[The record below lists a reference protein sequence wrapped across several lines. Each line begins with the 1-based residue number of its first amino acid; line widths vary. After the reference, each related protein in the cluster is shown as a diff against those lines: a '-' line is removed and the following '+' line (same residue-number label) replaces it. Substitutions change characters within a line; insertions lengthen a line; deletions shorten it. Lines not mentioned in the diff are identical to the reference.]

1 MIAYKKSS
9 MFCCLGM
16 GRTCVYVHHVD
27 KDAFLKGNIDPD
39 PDELDMVFDL
49 CPSYGELLE
58 QVRKDLNWMDPSDV
72 VEFDGRHNVGFGMH
86 IRWKTMRVNSEQ
98 RWLAYKDTVA
108 ESLDK
113 ALELFAIKTNVPNLL
128 DLNRVASSI
137 VEAIPAPINEEAN
150 IEPLSCVD
158 EANEEV
164 NIEHEPLVEA
174 NDEHDDDENDG
185 NVLHDNNL
193 GDLDKYNLQE
203 TMDHSIP
210 YSRGYASESDD
221 EGPDE
226 GFTAKEAEAFTKVL
240 KRDHRTPLFE
250 DLSLAD
256 EAVVDGGEG
265 ILFGVRPPSH
275 RDTHGKN
282 IILPGSKFET
292 FFELKMWLDEY
303 SVTHYRPHKVV
314 HSNMKLRYTVACEDR
329 GCPWI
334 VRARPW
340 KGGPGWNIV
349 SCMPHMCQGKR
360 VDGAL
365 SSQSH
370 RQLTSEFIAYR
381 LSNSISSL
389 PTMSIKSVQDL
400 VKALFHYEVKYGKA
414 WKAKQA
420 AFKMLYGDWEEAYN
434 RIPRLLGAIAHTNP
448 GMVHV
453 VEPYG
458 EKTRIKNGNRVR
470 VFGRAFWA
478 FEQCVRAFQHCRP
491 VISIDGTFLTGQF
504 KGTLLVAIAS
514 DANNR
519 LMPLAFALVEAEN
532 NVNWE
537 WFLHI
542 LRTKVLPFE
551 REICVISD
559 RHQGILNAVDIV
571 IPGHAPL
578 HHRWC
583 MRHFCANFYRA
594 CGSKELA
601 DDLQDCCQAFS
612 DKRFARLYNALLVN
626 KKLDAGGLEFL
637 NRHIELRAKWARA
650 YDEDGRRYGQMTSNM
665 AECFNRVLKGVRALP
680 VTAIV
685 QYTFDKLRAYFLKYS
700 QETDDQIAGENKKKY
715 KYQFPP
721 KVDKWMVFQSRKADS
736 QTATLYNNED
746 WTYEVNEPGGTTN
759 DGQQHGNRA
768 FKVSLSLCDCSCGR
782 PRLLHLACS
791 HLYTAARSRNVDVN
805 HPLTVRESEFSI
817 MTMKHTWAPRFEPY
831 FDQSQ
836 WPEYHGVQLWPDP
849 EWKVVKLGR
858 RKTKR
863 FRGDMDGWGHGGGR
877 EMGNNQFQE
886 PTERS
891 QCGDCGVTGH
901 NRRRCTAR
909 KKKSKNNDSLSCCF
923 LCSFV
928 CYFTNYEL

>member
-1 MIAYKKSS
+1 
-9 MFCCLGM
+9 M

-72 VEFDGRHNVGFGMH
+72 VEFDGRHNVGFGTH
-86 IRWKTMRVNSEQ
+86 IRLKTMRVNSEQ

-137 VEAIPAPINEEAN
+137 VEAIPATINEEAN
-150 IEPLSCVD
+150 IEPLSCVY

-174 NDEHDDDENDG
+174 NDEHDDDDNDG

-226 GFTAKEAEAFTKVL
+226 EVDEEGFTTKEAEAFTNVL

-292 FFELKMWLDEY
+292 FFEQKMWLDEY

-349 SCMPHMCQGKR
+349 SCMPHMCRGKR

-400 VKALFHYEVKYGKA
+400 VKALFHYEVKYG
-414 WKAKQA
+414 
-420 AFKMLYGDWEEAYN
+420 
-434 RIPRLLGAIAHTNP
+434 
-448 GMVHV
+448 
-453 VEPYG
+453 
-458 EKTRIKNGNRVR
+458 
-470 VFGRAFWA
+470 
-478 FEQCVRAFQHCRP
+478 
-491 VISIDGTFLTGQF
+491 
-504 KGTLLVAIAS
+504 
-514 DANNR
+514 
-519 LMPLAFALVEAEN
+519 
-532 NVNWE
+532 
-537 WFLHI
+537 
-542 LRTKVLPFE
+542 
-551 REICVISD
+551 
-559 RHQGILNAVDIV
+559 
-571 IPGHAPL
+571 
-578 HHRWC
+578 
-583 MRHFCANFYRA
+583 
-594 CGSKELA
+594 
-601 DDLQDCCQAFS
+601 
-612 DKRFARLYNALLVN
+612 
-626 KKLDAGGLEFL
+626 GLEFL

-665 AECFNRVLKGVRALP
+665 AECFNRVLKGVHALP

-700 QETDDQIAGENKKKY
+700 QETDDQIAEENKKKY

-746 WTYEVNEPGGTTN
+746 WTYEVNEPRGTTN

-782 PRLLHLACS
+782 PRYGRFSTQQGKSGVGEEKDATSEEQRLMER
-791 HLYTAARSRNVDVN
+791 AAKK
-805 HPLTVRESEFSI
+805 LREED
-817 MTMKHTWAPRFEPY
+817 AAE
-831 FDQSQ
+831 
-836 WPEYHGVQLWPDP
+836 
-849 EWKVVKLGR
+849 
-858 RKTKR
+858 
-863 FRGDMDGWGHGGGR
+863 
-877 EMGNNQFQE
+877 
-886 PTERS
+886 
-891 QCGDCGVTGH
+891 
-901 NRRRCTAR
+901 AR
-909 KKKSKNNDSLSCCF
+909 KKKDEQHKAKMDEEWQMFLEHKRYEARIKENERKTLEKRKKEYEVNFKKMWADAAAKREREHQRFTERVKEEASKMRKREEEEEEERKKKKGKGP
-923 LCSFV
+923 CS
-928 CYFTNYEL
+928 TQ

>member
-1 MIAYKKSS
+1 
-9 MFCCLGM
+9 
-16 GRTCVYVHHVD
+16 
-27 KDAFLKGNIDPD
+27 
-39 PDELDMVFDL
+39 
-49 CPSYGELLE
+49 
-58 QVRKDLNWMDPSDV
+58 
-72 VEFDGRHNVGFGMH
+72 MH

-113 ALELFAIKTNVPNLL
+113 ALELFAMKTNVPNLL

-137 VEAIPAPINEEAN
+137 VEAIPATINEEAN
-150 IEPLSCVD
+150 IEPLSCVY

-174 NDEHDDDENDG
+174 NYEHYDDG
-185 NVLHDNNL
+185 NVLHDNNI
-193 GDLDKYNLQE
+193 GALDKYNLQE

-226 GFTAKEAEAFTKVL
+226 EVDEEGFTAKEAEAFTKVL
-240 KRDHRTPLFE
+240 KRDHRTPLFD

-470 VFGRAFWA
+470 VFGHAFWA

-504 KGTLLVAIAS
+504 KGILLVAIAS

-551 REICVISD
+551 RYGRFSTE
-559 RHQGILNAVDIV
+559 QGKSGVGEEKDA
-571 IPGHAPL
+571 
-578 HHRWC
+578 
-583 MRHFCANFYRA
+583 ANEEQLLMERA
-594 CGSKELA
+594 A
-601 DDLQDCCQAFS
+601 
-612 DKRFARLYNALLVN
+612 
-626 KKLDAGGLEFL
+626 KKLREEDA
-637 NRHIELRAKWARA
+637 
-650 YDEDGRRYGQMTSNM
+650 
-665 AECFNRVLKGVRALP
+665 AE
-680 VTAIV
+680 
-685 QYTFDKLRAYFLKYS
+685 
-700 QETDDQIAGENKKKY
+700 
-715 KYQFPP
+715 
-721 KVDKWMVFQSRKADS
+721 
-736 QTATLYNNED
+736 
-746 WTYEVNEPGGTTN
+746 
-759 DGQQHGNRA
+759 
-768 FKVSLSLCDCSCGR
+768 
-782 PRLLHLACS
+782 
-791 HLYTAARSRNVDVN
+791 
-805 HPLTVRESEFSI
+805 
-817 MTMKHTWAPRFEPY
+817 
-831 FDQSQ
+831 
-836 WPEYHGVQLWPDP
+836 
-849 EWKVVKLGR
+849 
-858 RKTKR
+858 
-863 FRGDMDGWGHGGGR
+863 
-877 EMGNNQFQE
+877 
-886 PTERS
+886 
-891 QCGDCGVTGH
+891 
-901 NRRRCTAR
+901 AR
-909 KKKSKNNDSLSCCF
+909 KKKDEEHKAKMDEEWQMFLEHKRYEARIKENDRKTLEKRKKEYEANFKKMLAEAAAKREREHQRFTERVKEEASKLRKREEEEEEERKKKKGKGP
-923 LCSFV
+923 CS
-928 CYFTNYEL
+928 TQ

>member
-1 MIAYKKSS
+1 MTEDVQMGETQAAPPPAAAVAAPAPSTLQHLKEIAAVIEAGSLSKEVRRISRAVRRTVALRRRLAARDVSAFLAFALPASSDAYSRLTPLLPKGFRVPKPFCNSVSYFVLSCEGYVGHYMIGSHFRRDSKVVIDQALAYVDSLKLSGNGKEVWVFDINETTLSNLPYYAKHGFGIIAGYLKSVTEKGVGELCWQPLLPPHTGQPLEKGVLQEIVDPCVKEDITPECFQIFVELAQKCVADRSTDRPS
-9 MFCCLGM
+9 MGEVLQNLEVALMLQDKNYCM

-49 CPSYGELLE
+49 RPSYAELLE

-72 VEFDGRHNVGFGMH
+72 VEFAGRHNVGFGMH

-113 ALELFAIKTNVPNLL
+113 ALELFAMKTNVPNLL
-128 DLNRVASSI
+128 DLNRVSSSI
-137 VEAIPAPINEEAN
+137 VEAIPATINEEAS
-150 IEPLSCVD
+150 IEPLSCVY

-174 NDEHDDDENDG
+174 NYEHYDDG

-203 TMDHSIP
+203 TMEHSIP

-226 GFTAKEAEAFTKVL
+226 EVDEEGFTAKEAEAFT
-240 KRDHRTPLFE
+240 
-250 DLSLAD
+250 
-256 EAVVDGGEG
+256 
-265 ILFGVRPPSH
+265 
-275 RDTHGKN
+275 
-282 IILPGSKFET
+282 
-292 FFELKMWLDEY
+292 
-303 SVTHYRPHKVV
+303 
-314 HSNMKLRYTVACEDR
+314 
-329 GCPWI
+329 
-334 VRARPW
+334 
-340 KGGPGWNIV
+340 
-349 SCMPHMCQGKR
+349 
-360 VDGAL
+360 
-365 SSQSH
+365 
-370 RQLTSEFIAYR
+370 
-381 LSNSISSL
+381 
-389 PTMSIKSVQDL
+389 
-400 VKALFHYEVKYGKA
+400 
-414 WKAKQA
+414 
-420 AFKMLYGDWEEAYN
+420 
-434 RIPRLLGAIAHTNP
+434 
-448 GMVHV
+448 
-453 VEPYG
+453 
-458 EKTRIKNGNRVR
+458 
-470 VFGRAFWA
+470 
-478 FEQCVRAFQHCRP
+478 
-491 VISIDGTFLTGQF
+491 
-504 KGTLLVAIAS
+504 
-514 DANNR
+514 
-519 LMPLAFALVEAEN
+519 
-532 NVNWE
+532 
-537 WFLHI
+537 
-542 LRTKVLPFE
+542 
-551 REICVISD
+551 
-559 RHQGILNAVDIV
+559 
-571 IPGHAPL
+571 
-578 HHRWC
+578 
-583 MRHFCANFYRA
+583 
-594 CGSKELA
+594 
-601 DDLQDCCQAFS
+601 
-612 DKRFARLYNALLVN
+612 
-626 KKLDAGGLEFL
+626 
-637 NRHIELRAKWARA
+637 
-650 YDEDGRRYGQMTSNM
+650 
-665 AECFNRVLKGVRALP
+665 
-680 VTAIV
+680 
-685 QYTFDKLRAYFLKYS
+685 KYS

-746 WTYEVNEPGGTTN
+746 WTYKVNEPGGTTN

-817 MTMKHTWAPRFEPY
+817 MTTKHTWAPRFEPY

-891 QCGDCGVTGH
+891 QCGDCGVIGH
-901 NRRRCTAR
+901 NRRRCTTR
-909 KKKSKNNDSLSCCF
+909 KKKSKNNDSRSSQPSPSQPSSSQQGTGQGSTSQQVPTQRVPSRLGLTRGRATRGSGGGRGSGGIGRGGARGRGGIGRGGARGSGGIGGGLTRIGMAASQPNKAKAEWGEEKDAASEEQLLMDRAAKKLREEDAAEARKKKDEEDKAKRDEEWQMF
-923 LCSFV
+923 LEHKR
-928 CYFTNYEL
+928 YEARIKENERKTLEKRKK